1 MIFPGRLTSNLL
13 LSSILA
19 MALATPRLAAADSVL
34 RVAMTAGDIPITIG
48 QADQGYEGFRFVSLS
63 LYDCLIEWDLSSA
76 DRPSGIV
83 PGLATSW
90 EVDPEDKSRWIFHL
104 RKGVKWHDGTEFNA
118 DDVVWNFER
127 LWNKDAPQ
135 YNAQQHS
142 DAASRFVD
150 FKGIEKIDDYT
161 VAIATTDGAS
171 LVPYNLGY
179 IAMVSRT
186 QYLKLNGGWP
196 AYAKAPIGTGPYRF
210 DKVVPGE
217 RMELVKNPDYWNKDR
232 IPKHDRL
239 VLYPMPEATTRAAA
253 LLSGQVNWIEA
264 PPPDMVPKLKSAGFD
279 VVTNAYPHMWA
290 YELSFRDG
298 SPWRDIRVRK
308 AANLAVDRA
317 GLRVLLG
324 GMMIESYGVVP
335 KDNPWYGKPSFD
347 IKYDPEAAKALMKEA
362 GYGPD
367 HPAKVTIA
375 ISPSG
380 SGQMQP
386 LPMNEFVQQN
396 LAAVGFEVNFAVK
409 DWNTLIG
416 VMRKGAND
424 PSAVADNIEGINF
437 SRTTQDPYSAICRF
451 SMTSQITPKGSNW
464 GGFSDPSIDTVCDQA
479 MTEFDPAKQ
488 TELFAKA
495 HAMMVDQA
503 MMVWIAHDVNPR
515 ALSPKLKGFVQAKNW
530 FQDLTPV
537 VVEP

>member
-1 MIFPGRLTSNLL
+1 MILPGRLASNLL

-19 MALATPRLAAADSVL
+19 MVLATPLAAAKLVL

-63 LYDCLIEWDLSSA
+63 LDDCLVEWDLSSA

-90 EVDPEDKSRWIFHL
+90 EVDPQDKSRWIFHL
-104 RKGVKWHDGTEFNA
+104 RKGVKWHDATEFNA

-135 YNAQQHS
+135 YNAEQHS

-161 VAIATTDGAS
+161 VAITTTDGAS

-179 IAMVSRT
+179 LAMVSRT
-186 QYLKLNGGWP
+186 RYLKLNGGWP

-217 RMELVKNPDYWNKDR
+217 RMELVKNTDYWNKT
-232 IPKHDRL
+232 
-239 VLYPMPEATTRAAA
+239 ASQNTTGSSSIRCRRRRPAHPHCYR
-253 LLSGQVNWIEA
+253 SGQLIEA
-264 PPPDMVPKLKSAGFD
+264 PPPDMVPKLKSAGFN

-317 GLRVLLG
+317 GLKALLG

-347 IKYDPEAAKALMKEA
+347 IKFDPEAAKALMKGA
-362 GYGPD
+362 GYSPD

-416 VMRKGAND
+416 VMRKGVSD

-464 GGFSDPSIDTVCDQA
+464 GGFSDPAIDKVCDQA

>member
-1 MIFPGRLTSNLL
+1 MIARNVA
-13 LSSILA
+13 SIL
-19 MALATPRLAAADSVL
+19 LAGTMLVLPRVAAAESVL

-63 LYDCLIEWDLSSA
+63 LYDCLVAWDLSSA
-76 DRPSGIV
+76 DKPAGII
-83 PGLATSW
+83 PGLAESW
-90 EVDPEDKSRWIFHL
+90 EVDPADKTRWTFHL
-104 RKGVKWHDGTEFNA
+104 RKGVKWHDGAEFNA
-118 DDVVWNFER
+118 DDVVWNFDR
-127 LWNKDAPQ
+127 LWKKDSPQ
-135 YNAQQHS
+135 YNAQQHT

-150 FKGIEKIDDYT
+150 FKSIEKIDDYT
-161 VAIATTDGAS
+161 VAITTTDGAA

-179 IAMVSRT
+179 IAMVSRR
-186 QYLKLNGGWP
+186 QYEKLGSWP
-196 AYAKAPIGTGPYRF
+196 AYSKAPIGTGPYRF

-217 RMELVKNPDYWNKDR
+217 RMELLKNADYWNKDR
-232 IPKHDRL
+232 VPKHDRL
-239 VLYPMPEATTRAAA
+239 VLYPMPEATTRASA

-264 PPPDMVPKLKSAGFD
+264 PPPDMVPKLKSSGFN
-279 VVTNAYPHMWA
+279 VITNAYPHFWA
-290 YELSFRDG
+290 YEVSFRDD

-317 GLRVLLG
+317 GLKTLLG

-335 KDNPWYGKPSFD
+335 RDNPWYGKPTFD
-347 IKYDPEAAKALMKEA
+347 IKYDPAAAKTLMTEA
-362 GYGPD
+362 GYGPA

-375 ISPSG
+375 ISPAG

-396 LAAVGFEVNFAVK
+396 LNAVGFDVQFAVK
-409 DWNTLIG
+409 DWNALIG
-416 VMRKGAND
+416 VMRKGVSD
-424 PSAVADNIEGINF
+424 PAAVKENINGINF

-451 SMTSQITPKGSNW
+451 SLTSQITPKGSNW
-464 GGFSDPSIDTVCDQA
+464 GGFSNPEVDKVCNAA

-488 TELFAKA
+488 TALFAQA
-495 HAMMVDQA
+495 NALMVDQA

-537 VVEP
+537 VVSP

>member
-1 MIFPGRLTSNLL
+1 MIPAGRLSSKLL
-13 LSSILA
+13 VSLVVALVLTGSRLA
-19 MALATPRLAAADSVL
+19 MAESVL

-63 LYDCLIEWDLSSA
+63 LYDCLVEWDLSSA
-76 DRPSGIV
+76 DGPSGIV

-161 VAIATTDGAS
+161 IAITTTDGAS

-264 PPPDMVPKLKSAGFD
+264 PPPDMVPKLKSAGFR

-317 GLRVLLG
+317 GLKALLG
-324 GMMIESYGVVP
+324 AMMIESYGVVP

-416 VMRKGAND
+416 AMRKGAND
-424 PSAVADNIEGINF
+424 PSAVAENIEGINF

-464 GGFSDPSIDTVCDQA
+464 GGFSDPAIDKVCDQA